1 MEHKELDQQTPET
14 AVIDARNGRENER
27 GGKMIAVAL
36 ALTSLGFLVLEGI
49 VCQFSHRAD
58 PWHGYLWFASATLL
72 CVAAMLL
79 LSFRCHKGS
88 TTRNAVLGVLG
99 AVGVVHAI
107 MTLLYAATLVPA
119 MALRELMF
127 RLILPVVID
136 CILAIRLFALDGE
149 SARVVSQARNGTNPF
164 LRSPS
169 SNAWYSMSAS
179 LSFAML
185 IVLAC
190 VWSCSSSFSFYR
202 AQQLATFDFSRL
214 KPSPELLRHIGMQSL
229 FSCVHET
236 IIRLFPLTIAH
247 GSMLLV
253 SRIRVRSLRITALV
267 CVFSAAAW
275 GYVLVLMN
283 TSTRD
288 SWWIATYA
296 TWLIP
301 LIIPFTYP
309 LLLSYRA
316 LRCLSD

>member
-1 MEHKELDQQTPET
+1 MEPERSQESNANPEAWEEKHDRQT
-14 AVIDARNGRENER
+14 
-27 GGKMIAVAL
+27 VAIYL
-36 ALTSLGFLVLEGI
+36 AMTSLGFLVLEGI
-49 VCQFSHRAD
+49 VCRFSHRAD

-72 CVAAMLL
+72 CVAAVLL

-88 TTRNAVLGVLG
+88 TTRNAVLGVLA
-99 AVGVVHAI
+99 AVGVVHAF

-119 MALRELMF
+119 IALRELMF

-149 SARVVSQARNGTNPF
+149 SARVVSEARNGTNPF

-179 LSFAML
+179 LSFGML

-253 SRIRVRSLRITALV
+253 SRIRVTFLRITALA

-296 TWLIP
+296 TWFIP
-301 LIIPFTYP
+301 LIIPFAYP

-316 LRCLSD
+316 LRRLSD